1 MSNIKFSIKKLSNDE
16 YMFHIIKIDPIFYSI
31 IDSKVLHINHKT
43 SKINWKDRMSM
54 SYIDNDTFSIYFSKY
69 NKIMVEVCEYENNSN
84 KLFRLSPYL
93 ERNNIIK
100 TDIPE
105 FDLKLIKAFGALS
118 DAYNKYNN
126 GKKNS

>member
-16 YMFHIIKIDPIFYSI
+16 YMFRIIKIDPIFYTI
-31 IDSKVLHINHKT
+31 IDNKVLHINHKT
-43 SKINWKDRMSM
+43 GKINWKDRMSM
-54 SYIDNDTFSIYFSKY
+54 SYINNDTFSIYFSNY
-69 NKIMVEVCEYENNSN
+69 NKIMVEVCDSN

>member
-69 NKIMVEVCEYENNSN
+69 NKIIVDVYDSN

-93 ERNNIIK
+93 ERNIIK